1 MKRAMLIAATMC
13 LVSLFAGCKADAPP
27 QILLCI
33 GDGLGG
39 ADCRRP
45 DGTKEYRLP
54 SELENAWITTQ
65 EDAARLLSWCYGGK
79 MKKAEIAVEQ
89 YKMERFAE

>member
-1 MKRAMLIAATMC
+1 MRVAITMAFIAAAMNF
-13 LVSLFAGCKADAPP
+13 LSGCKADAPP
-27 QILLCI
+27 VITLCM

-39 ADCRRP
+39 ADCRLP
-45 DGTKEYRLP
+45 DGTKVYWTP

-65 EDAARLLSWCYGGK
+65 ADAARLLSWCYGGK
-79 MKKAEIAVEQ
+79 VKNPAKMVEQ